1 MLLFPCSSPLISEK
15 SAHDSFME
23 PTMFSIF
30 RRSKPLPAA
39 ASPNGYQKPVQA
51 QDLLATPRRQKLL
64 ENIWQRAS
72 LSRAQFVELYRRPLE
87 RYAEL
92 VQQLP
97 ASQNHHHAHPGGML
111 DHGLEIVAY
120 ALKIRQTYLLP
131 IGAPPES
138 QSAQA
143 EAWTAAAAYGALI
156 HDLGKIAVDVH
167 IELEGGKTWHPWH
180 GPINRPYRFRYVK
193 GRNYQLHGA
202 AAALIYAQILSSEI
216 LDWLSDFPE
225 VWSQLIFVLA
235 GQYEHAGILGEII
248 VKADQ
253 ASVAQELGGNPAR
266 ALSAPKQSLQR
277 QLADGLRY
285 LVRDTFKLN
294 QPDGPSDGW
303 LTQDALWLVSKPI
316 ADQLRAY
323 LLTQGVEGVPSS
335 NAPFFNMLQ
344 DQGVIQTNAQDKA
357 IWKATI
363 DNGRGW
369 RNTFTLLKL
378 SPALIWNDPND
389 RPAAYTG
396 TLEVEAG
403 NPVEEPSAETQI
415 AAPAKTSPLDVE
427 TRASPETVEPT
438 QLSPFEIPQH
448 ASNNPAEFD
457 ELLALLGNINEPLED
472 TKNNQVSAAHTA
484 PPKLDDTQPSQT
496 SNQGGAPLATIEE
509 GAPMPSNTA
518 ELGQGFV
525 EWLKKGI
532 ASRSIIINDTKALVH
547 TVAGTAMLVTPGI
560 FKRYVLEFPH
570 IEQQA
575 KAQQVNAWQLVQRSF
590 EKQKLHQKTQK
601 SLNIWTC
608 DVVGPR
614 KSKQLKGYLLLDPLT
629 IFSEVPFDNISLSL
643 KSELMEPPQ

>member
-1 MLLFPCSSPLISEK
+1 
-15 SAHDSFME
+15 
-23 PTMFSIF
+23 MFSFF
-30 RRSKPLPAA
+30 RRSKTLPAA
-39 ASPNGYQKPVQA
+39 APSPNGFLKPAQG

-72 LSRAQFVELYRRPLE
+72 LSRSQFVELYRRPLE

-216 LDWLSDFPE
+216 LDWLSGFPE
-225 VWSQLIFVLA
+225 AWSQLIFVLA
-235 GQYEHAGILGEII
+235 GQYEHAGILGEIV

-303 LTQDALWLVSKPI
+303 LTHEALWLVSKPI

-389 RPAAYTG
+389 RPTAFTG
-396 TLEVEAG
+396 TLEVETG
-403 NPVEEPSAETQI
+403 NPAEGPSIENPI
-415 AAPAKTSPLDVE
+415 AAPAKTSPLN
-427 TRASPETVEPT
+427 VEPNAAPAVLAPAE
-438 QLSPFEIPQH
+438 LSPFETQQH
-448 ASNNPAEFD
+448 PSNNPAEFD
-457 ELLALLGNINEPLED
+457 ALLALLGNINEPLED

-484 PPKLDDTQPSQT
+484 PPKLDDIQPSQT
-496 SNQGGAPLATIEE
+496 SEQGGAPHATVEE
-509 GAPMPSNTA
+509 VAPMPSNNT

-590 EKQKLHQKTQK
+590 EKQKLHQKTHK

-614 KSKQLKGYLLLDPLT
+614 KSKQLKGYLLQDPLT

>member
-1 MLLFPCSSPLISEK
+1 
-15 SAHDSFME
+15 
-23 PTMFSIF
+23 MFSIF
-30 RRSKPLPAA
+30 RRSKTFPAA
-39 ASPNGYQKPVQA
+39 APSPNGFLKPAQG

-72 LSRAQFVELYRRPLE
+72 LSRSQFVELYRRPLE

-216 LDWLSDFPE
+216 LDWLSGFPE
-225 VWSQLIFVLA
+225 AWSQLIFVLA
-235 GQYEHAGILGEII
+235 GQYEHAGILGEIV

-303 LTQDALWLVSKPI
+303 LTHEALWLVSKPI

-378 SPALIWNDPND
+378 SPALIWNDPSD
-389 RPAAYTG
+389 RPTAYTG

-403 NPVEEPSAETQI
+403 NPAEEPATENPI
-415 AAPAKTSPLDVE
+415 AAPAKTSPLNL
-427 TRASPETVEPT
+427 EPNAAPAVLAPAE
-438 QLSPFEIPQH
+438 LSPFETQQPP
-448 ASNNPAEFD
+448 SNNPAEFD
-457 ELLALLGNINEPLED
+457 ALLALLDNINEPSED
-472 TKNNQVSAAHTA
+472 AKNNQVSAAHTA
-484 PPKLDDTQPSQT
+484 PPKLDHIRPSK
-496 SNQGGAPLATIEE
+496 SSEQGGAPHATVEE
-509 GAPMPSNTA
+509 VAPMPSNNT

-590 EKQKLHQKTQK
+590 EKQKLHQKTHK

-614 KSKQLKGYLLLDPLT
+614 KSKQLKGYLLQDPLT

-643 KSELMEPPQ
+643 KSELVEPPQ

>member
-1 MLLFPCSSPLISEK
+1 
-15 SAHDSFME
+15 
-23 PTMFSIF
+23 MFSLF
-30 RRSKPLPAA
+30 RRSKAPPSSPPSPSGFLQPAQ
-39 ASPNGYQKPVQA
+39 G

-72 LSRAQFVELYRRPLE
+72 LSRQQFAELYRRPLE

-97 ASQNHHHAHPGGML
+97 ASENHHHVHPGGML

-143 EAWTAAAAYGALI
+143 EAWTVAAAYGALI

-167 IELEGGKTWHPWH
+167 IELQGGKTWHPWQ
-180 GPINRPYRFRYVK
+180 GPITRPYRFRYVK

-202 AAALIYAQILSSEI
+202 AAALIYAQVLTPDI

-225 VWSQLIFVLA
+225 VWSQLIFILA
-235 GQYEHAGILGEII
+235 GQYENAGLLGEI
-248 VKADQ
+248 VVQADR

-266 ALSAPKQSLQR
+266 ALVAPKQSLQR

-285 LVRDTFKLN
+285 LVRDKFKLN

-303 LTQDALWLVSKPI
+303 LAQDALWLVSKPI

-323 LLTQGVEGVPSS
+323 LLTQGVDGVPTS

-357 IWKATI
+357 IWRATI
-363 DNGRGW
+363 DNGNGW

-378 SPALIWNDPND
+378 SPALIWNDVTD
-389 RPAAYTG
+389 RPPVYSG
-396 TLEVEAG
+396 TLEVDAG
-403 NPVEEPSAETQI
+403 SPAEEPQEVKKS
-415 AAPAKTSPLDVE
+415 L
-427 TRASPETVEPT
+427 EPG
-438 QLSPFEIPQH
+438 
-448 ASNNPAEFD
+448 PAESNSTGPALHTTNVSAPVLKPSAPPTND
-457 ELLALLGNINEPLED
+457 PAEIDALMALLGNITTPLEEPPEEPP
-472 TKNNQVSAAHTA
+472 SAAQTA
-484 PPKLDDTQPSQT
+484 PSGLDEVQP
-496 SNQGGAPLATIEE
+496 IEPSVAGSE
-509 GAPMPSNTA
+509 PVASTEDMAPMPSHKI

-525 EWLKKGI
+525 EWLRNGLV
-532 ASRSIIINDTKALVH
+532 SRRIIINDTKALVH
-547 TVAGTAMLVTPGI
+547 TVTGTAMLVTPGI
-560 FKRYVLEFPH
+560 FKRFVQEFPA
-570 IEQQA
+570 IEVQA
-575 KAQQVNAWQLVQRSF
+575 KAQKVEAWQLVQRSF
-590 EKQKLHQKTQK
+590 EKLKLHRKTHK

-608 DVVGPR
+608 NVIGPR
-614 KSKQLKGYLLLDPLT
+614 STKKLKGYLLIDPLT
-629 IFSEVPFDNISLSL
+629 VFSELPFDNVSLSL
-643 KSELMEPPQ
+643 ISGSAEGSE

>member
-1 MLLFPCSSPLISEK
+1 
-15 SAHDSFME
+15 ME

-39 ASPNGYQKPVQA
+39 ASPNGFLKPVQA
-51 QDLLATPRRQKLL
+51 HDLLATPRRQKLL

-72 LSRAQFVELYRRPLE
+72 LSRSQFVELYRRPLE

-202 AAALIYAQILSSEI
+202 AAALIYTQILSPQI
-216 LDWLSDFPE
+216 LDWLSDFSE
-225 VWSQLIFVLA
+225 VWSQLIFLLA
-235 GQYEHAGILGEII
+235 GQYEHAGILGEIV

-266 ALSAPKQSLQR
+266 VLSAPKQSLQR

-363 DNGRGW
+363 DNGSGW

-378 SPALIWNDPND
+378 SPALIWSAPND

-403 NPVEEPSAETQI
+403 NPVEDPSAETQI
-415 AAPAKTSPLDVE
+415 AVPAKTSPLDVE
-427 TRASPETVEPT
+427 PRASPESVAPA

-496 SNQGGAPLATIEE
+496 SNQGGTPQAAIEE

-518 ELGQGFV
+518 EIGQGFV

-614 KSKQLKGYLLLDPLT
+614 KSKQLKGYLLLDPHT

>member
-1 MLLFPCSSPLISEK
+1 
-15 SAHDSFME
+15 
-23 PTMFSIF
+23 MFSIF
-30 RRSKPLPAA
+30 RRSKARPAQGP
-39 ASPNGYQKPVQA
+39 SPNAFMQPASSQA
-51 QDLLATPRRQKLL
+51 LLASPRRQKLL

-131 IGAPPES
+131 VGAPPES

-216 LDWLSDFPE
+216 LDWLSVFPE

-323 LLTQGVEGVPSS
+323 LLTQGVEGVPCS

-427 TRASPETVEPT
+427 TRASPETAEPT

-457 ELLALLGNINEPLED
+457 EPLALLGNINEPLED

-484 PPKLDDTQPSQT
+484 PPILDDTQPSQT

-570 IEQQA
+570 IEQKA

>member
-1 MLLFPCSSPLISEK
+1 
-15 SAHDSFME
+15 
-23 PTMFSIF
+23 MFSFF

-39 ASPNGYQKPVQA
+39 APSPNGFLKPAQG

-72 LSRAQFVELYRRPLE
+72 LSRSQFVELYRRPLE

-180 GPINRPYRFRYVK
+180 GPINLPYRFRYVK

-216 LDWLSDFPE
+216 LDWLSGFPE
-225 VWSQLIFVLA
+225 AWSQLIFVLA
-235 GQYEHAGILGEII
+235 GQYEHAGILGEIV

-303 LTQDALWLVSKPI
+303 LTQEALWLVSKPI

-369 RNTFTLLKL
+369 KNTFTLLKL

-389 RPAAYTG
+389 RPTAFTG
-396 TLEVEAG
+396 TLEVETG
-403 NPVEEPSAETQI
+403 NPAEEPSIENPV
-415 AAPAKTSPLDVE
+415 AAPAKTSSLNF
-427 TRASPETVEPT
+427 EPNAAPAVLAPAA
-438 QLSPFEIPQH
+438 LSPFETQQH
-448 ASNNPAEFD
+448 PSNNPAEFD
-457 ELLALLGNINEPLED
+457 ALLALLGSINEPLED
-472 TKNNQVSAAHTA
+472 TKNNPVSAAHTA
-484 PPKLDDTQPSQT
+484 PPKLDDIQPSQT
-496 SNQGGAPLATIEE
+496 SEQGGAPHATVEE
-509 GAPMPSNTA
+509 VAPMPSNNT

-547 TVAGTAMLVTPGI
+547 TVAGSAMLVTPGI

-590 EKQKLHQKTQK
+590 EKQKLHQKTHK

-614 KSKQLKGYLLLDPLT
+614 KSKQLKGYLLQDPLT
-629 IFSEVPFDNISLSL
+629 IFSVVPFDNISLSL

>member
-1 MLLFPCSSPLISEK
+1 
-15 SAHDSFME
+15 
-23 PTMFSIF
+23 MFSIF
-30 RRSKPLPAA
+30 RRKKALPAQGP
-39 ASPNGYQKPVQA
+39 SPNGFLQPASSQT
-51 QDLLATPRRQKLL
+51 LLASPRRQKLL

-72 LSRAQFVELYRRPLE
+72 LSRSQFAELYRLPLE

-202 AAALIYAQILSSEI
+202 AAALIYAQILTPEI
-216 LDWLSDFPE
+216 LDWLSDFRE
-225 VWSQLIFVLA
+225 VWSQLIFILA
-235 GQYEHAGILGEII
+235 GQYEHAGILGEIV

-294 QPDGPSDGW
+294 QPDGPADGW

-357 IWKATI
+357 VWRATI

-389 RPAAYTG
+389 RPPAYTG

-403 NPVEEPSAETQI
+403 DPVENS
-415 AAPAKTSPLDVE
+415 PAKNNMTTPAGVLPSDVE
-427 TRASPETVEPT
+427 SSAIPTALAPPEAPPLEVAQPP
-438 QLSPFEIPQH
+438 S
-448 ASNNPAEFD
+448 SNPAEFD
-457 ELLALLGNINEPLED
+457 ELLALLGNINEPLENN
-472 TKNNQVSAAHTA
+472 KNNQASAALT
-484 PPKLDDTQPSQT
+484 PLLQLDDTQASLS
-496 SNQGGAPLATIEE
+496 SNEGNATLAIAKEV
-509 GAPMPSNTA
+509 APMPRNNT
-518 ELGQGFV
+518 EFGREFV
-525 EWLKKGI
+525 EWLKNGI
-532 ASRSIIINDTKALVH
+532 ASRSIIINDAKAQVH

-575 KAQQVNAWQLVQRSF
+575 KAQQMNAWQMVQRSF
-590 EKQKLHQKTQK
+590 EKLKLHKKTAK
-601 SLNIWTC
+601 HLNIWTC

-614 KSKQLKGYLLLDPLT
+614 KTKQLKGYLLVDPLT
-629 IFSEVPFDNISLSL
+629 IFSEAPFDNVSLSL
-643 KSELMEPPQ
+643 KSELLESPE

>member
-1 MLLFPCSSPLISEK
+1 
-15 SAHDSFME
+15 
-23 PTMFSIF
+23 MFSIF
-30 RRSKPLPAA
+30 RRKKALPAQGP
-39 ASPNGYQKPVQA
+39 SPNGFLQPASSQT
-51 QDLLATPRRQKLL
+51 LLASPRRQKLL

-72 LSRAQFVELYRRPLE
+72 LSRSQFAELYRLPLE

-202 AAALIYAQILSSEI
+202 AAALIYAQILTPEI
-216 LDWLSDFPE
+216 LDWLSDFRE
-225 VWSQLIFVLA
+225 VWSQLIFILA
-235 GQYEHAGILGEII
+235 GQYEHAGILGEIV

-294 QPDGPSDGW
+294 QPDGPADGW

-357 IWKATI
+357 VWRATI

-389 RPAAYTG
+389 RPPAYTG

-403 NPVEEPSAETQI
+403 DPVENS
-415 AAPAKTSPLDVE
+415 PAKNIMTTPAGLLPSDIESSAIPTALAPPVAPPLEV
-427 TRASPETVEPT
+427 SQPP
-438 QLSPFEIPQH
+438 S
-448 ASNNPAEFD
+448 SNPAEFD
-457 ELLALLGNINEPLED
+457 ELLALLGNINEPLENN
-472 TKNNQVSAAHTA
+472 KNNQASAALT
-484 PPKLDDTQPSQT
+484 PLLQLDDTQASLS
-496 SNQGGAPLATIEE
+496 SNEGDTTLAIAKEV
-509 GAPMPSNTA
+509 APMPRNNT
-518 ELGQGFV
+518 EFGREFV
-525 EWLKKGI
+525 EWLKNGI
-532 ASRSIIINDTKALVH
+532 ASRSIIINDAKAQVH

-575 KAQQVNAWQLVQRSF
+575 KAQQVNAWQMVQRSF
-590 EKQKLHQKTQK
+590 EKLKLHKKTAK
-601 SLNIWTC
+601 HLNIWTC

-614 KSKQLKGYLLLDPLT
+614 KTKQLKGYLLIDPLT
-629 IFSEVPFDNISLSL
+629 IFSEAPFDNVSLSL
-643 KSELMEPPQ
+643 KSELLESPE

>member
-1 MLLFPCSSPLISEK
+1 
-15 SAHDSFME
+15 
-23 PTMFSIF
+23 MFSFF

-39 ASPNGYQKPVQA
+39 APSPNGFLKPAQG

-72 LSRAQFVELYRRPLE
+72 LSRSQFVELYRRPLE

-216 LDWLSDFPE
+216 LDWLSGFPE
-225 VWSQLIFVLA
+225 AWSQLIFVLA
-235 GQYEHAGILGEII
+235 GQYEHAGILGEIV

-303 LTQDALWLVSKPI
+303 LAQEALWLVSKPI

-389 RPAAYTG
+389 RPIAYTG
-396 TLEVEAG
+396 TVEIEVGKAEENERESLAIG
-403 NPVEEPSAETQI
+403 APVEMNAQQAKRDTLPPAPVTTGAMVAESPSAN
-415 AAPAKTSPLDVE
+415 D
-427 TRASPETVEPT
+427 
-438 QLSPFEIPQH
+438 
-448 ASNNPAEFD
+448 PAEVD
-457 ELLALLGNINEPLED
+457 ALLALLGNINAPLLDEASYVDQVEPS
-472 TKNNQVSAAHTA
+472 SASRLVQNEEPPQATPQDHA
-484 PPKLDDTQPSQT
+484 PPT
-496 SNQGGAPLATIEE
+496 NQEELTRMPL
-509 GAPMPSNTA
+509 NKTA
-518 ELGQGFV
+518 LGLAFV
-525 EWLKKGI
+525 EWLKTGL
-532 ASRSIIINDTKALVH
+532 ASRKIIINDAKAQVH

-560 FKRYVLEFPH
+560 FKRYALEFPE
-570 IEQQA
+570 IEKLA
-575 KAQQVNAWQLVQRSF
+575 KAQQVDAWQLVQRSF
-590 EKQKLHQKTQK
+590 EKLKLHRKTHS
-601 SLNIWTC
+601 SLNIWNC
-608 DVVGPR
+608 DVIGPR

-629 IFSEVPFDNISLSL
+629 IFSEVPFDNLSLSL
-643 KSELMEPPQ
+643 RSELTE

>member
-1 MLLFPCSSPLISEK
+1 
-15 SAHDSFME
+15 
-23 PTMFSIF
+23 MFSIF
-30 RRSKPLPAA
+30 RRKKALPAQGP
-39 ASPNGYQKPVQA
+39 SPNGFLQPASSQT
-51 QDLLATPRRQKLL
+51 LLASPRRQKLL

-72 LSRAQFVELYRRPLE
+72 LSRSQFAELYRLPLE

-202 AAALIYAQILSSEI
+202 AAALIYAQILTPEI
-216 LDWLSDFPE
+216 LDWLSDFRE
-225 VWSQLIFVLA
+225 VWSQLIFILA
-235 GQYEHAGILGEII
+235 GQYEHAGILGEIV

-294 QPDGPSDGW
+294 QPDGPADGW

-357 IWKATI
+357 VWRATI

-389 RPAAYTG
+389 RPPAYTG

-403 NPVEEPSAETQI
+403 DPVENS
-415 AAPAKTSPLDVE
+415 PAKNNMTTPAGVLPSDVE
-427 TRASPETVEPT
+427 SSAITTALAPPEVP
-438 QLSPFEIPQH
+438 PFEVSQPP
-448 ASNNPAEFD
+448 SSNPAEFD
-457 ELLALLGNINEPLED
+457 ELLALLGNINEPLENN
-472 TKNNQVSAAHTA
+472 KNNQASAALTA
-484 PPKLDDTQPSQT
+484 LLQLDDTQASLS
-496 SNQGGAPLATIEE
+496 SNEGDTTLAIAKEV
-509 GAPMPSNTA
+509 APMPRNNT
-518 ELGQGFV
+518 EFGREFV
-525 EWLKKGI
+525 EWLKNGI
-532 ASRSIIINDTKALVH
+532 ASRSIIINDAKAQVH

-575 KAQQVNAWQLVQRSF
+575 KAQQVNAWQMVQRSF
-590 EKQKLHQKTQK
+590 EKLKLHKKTAK
-601 SLNIWTC
+601 HLNIWTC

-614 KSKQLKGYLLLDPLT
+614 KTKQLKGYLLIDPLT
-629 IFSEVPFDNISLSL
+629 IFSEAPFDNVSLSL
-643 KSELMEPPQ
+643 KSELLESPE

>member
-1 MLLFPCSSPLISEK
+1 
-15 SAHDSFME
+15 
-23 PTMFSIF
+23 MFSIF

-202 AAALIYAQILSSEI
+202 AAALIYAQVLSSEI
-216 LDWLSDFPE
+216 LDWLNDFPE

-415 AAPAKTSPLDVE
+415 AAPTKTSPLDVE

>member
-1 MLLFPCSSPLISEK
+1 
-15 SAHDSFME
+15 
-23 PTMFSIF
+23 MFSIF
-30 RRSKPLPAA
+30 RRGKALAVAAPSPSGYIQPAQ
-39 ASPNGYQKPVQA
+39 G
-51 QDLLATPRRQKLL
+51 QDLLAAPRRQKLL

-72 LSRAQFVELYRRPLE
+72 LSRQQFVELYRRPLE

-97 ASQNHHHAHPGGML
+97 ASENHHHAHPGGML

-167 IELEGGKTWHPWH
+167 IELQGGKTWHPWH
-180 GPINRPYRFRYVK
+180 GPITRPYRFRYVK

-202 AAALIYAQILSSEI
+202 AAALIYAQVLTPDI

-225 VWSQLIFVLA
+225 VWSQLIFILA
-235 GQYEHAGILGEII
+235 GQYENAGILGEI
-248 VKADQ
+248 VVQADR

-266 ALSAPKQSLQR
+266 ALVAPKQSLQR

-285 LVRDTFKLN
+285 LVRDKFKLN

-303 LTQDALWLVSKPI
+303 LAQDALWLVSKPI

-323 LLTQGVEGVPSS
+323 LLTQGVDGVPTS

-357 IWKATI
+357 IWRATI
-363 DNGRGW
+363 DNGNGW

-378 SPALIWNDPND
+378 SPALIWNDAND
-389 RPAAYTG
+389 RPPVYSG
-396 TLEVEAG
+396 TLEVDAG
-403 NPVEEPSAETQI
+403 STTEEPQEVKQPLEPGLPESNSTGPALHTTNVSAPVLKPS
-415 AAPAKTSPLDVE
+415 APTTND
-427 TRASPETVEPT
+427 
-438 QLSPFEIPQH
+438 
-448 ASNNPAEFD
+448 PAEID
-457 ELLALLGNINEPLED
+457 ALMALLGNITAPLEGHPED
-472 TKNNQVSAAHTA
+472 PFSAAQTA
-484 PPKLDDTQPSQT
+484 PSKLEEIQP
-496 SNQGGAPLATIEE
+496 IEPSVAGSE
-509 GAPMPSNTA
+509 PVASTEDMAPMPSHKI

-525 EWLKKGI
+525 EWLRNGLV
-532 ASRSIIINDTKALVH
+532 SRRIIINDTKALVH
-547 TVAGTAMLVTPGI
+547 TVTGTAMLVTPGI
-560 FKRYVLEFPH
+560 FKRFVQEFPA
-570 IEQQA
+570 IEAQA
-575 KAQQVNAWQLVQRSF
+575 KAQKVEAWQLVQRSF
-590 EKQKLHQKTQK
+590 EKLKLHRKTDK

-608 DVVGPR
+608 NVIGPR
-614 KSKQLKGYLLLDPLT
+614 STKKLKGYLLIDPLT
-629 IFSEVPFDNISLSL
+629 VFNELPFDNVSLSL
-643 KSELMEPPQ
+643 ISGSAEGSE

>member
-1 MLLFPCSSPLISEK
+1 
-15 SAHDSFME
+15 
-23 PTMFSIF
+23 MFSIF
-30 RRSKPLPAA
+30 RRKRALPAQGP
-39 ASPNGYQKPVQA
+39 SPNGFLQPASSQT
-51 QDLLATPRRQKLL
+51 LLASPRRQKLL

-72 LSRAQFVELYRRPLE
+72 LSRSQFAELYRLPLE

-202 AAALIYAQILSSEI
+202 AAALIYAQILTPEI

-225 VWSQLIFVLA
+225 VWSQLVFVLA
-235 GQYEHAGILGEII
+235 GQYEHAGILGEIV

-277 QLADGLRY
+277 QLAEGLRY

-378 SPALIWNDPND
+378 SPALIWIDPTD
-389 RPAAYTG
+389 RPTAYAG

-403 NPVEEPSAETQI
+403 NSGEESSAGSSISKRPETL
-415 AAPAKTSPLDVE
+415 PLDVKSNGAQTDLAPAE
-427 TRASPETVEPT
+427 TI
-438 QLSPFEIPQH
+438 PFDLPQP
-448 ASNNPAEFD
+448 SSSDPAEFD
-457 ELLALLGNINEPLED
+457 ELLALLGNIKEPLASND
-472 TKNNQVSAAHTA
+472 NHNVSAAHTA
-484 PPKLDDTQPSQT
+484 PLQLDDSQPCMRANEGVS
-496 SNQGGAPLATIEE
+496 PLATPIKVTS
-509 GAPMPSNTA
+509 MPRNNTDF
-518 ELGQGFV
+518 GKGFV

-532 ASRSIIINDTKALVH
+532 ASRSIIINDAKAQVH

-560 FKRYVLEFPH
+560 FKRYVLEFPQ
-570 IEQQA
+570 IELQA
-575 KAQQVNAWQLVQRSF
+575 KAQQVNAWQMVQRSF
-590 EKQKLHQKTQK
+590 EKLKLHKKTEK
-601 SLNIWTC
+601 HLNIWTC
-608 DVVGPR
+608 NVVGPR
-614 KSKQLKGYLLLDPLT
+614 KSKQLKGYLLIDPLT
-629 IFSEVPFDNISLSL
+629 IFSEVPFDNLSLSL
-643 KSELMEPPQ
+643 KSEMLESPE